1 MTFLAVI
8 TTKVPRWC
16 QGCRATFIISSKLLS
31 LHVLVLPSVLF
42 RHSSGRP
49 TEEEDSTTKTL
60 QYSKSKY
67 LNILTSIPYQCNIAD
82 PNCSQGQDRSGLSC
96 VSRRCLKVF
105 PCQNI
110 SAGKISNKT
119 QKKFWGYL
127 FHEIISPTALWLWP
141 RKPQLP
147 VESLVLPFGAQV
159 GPNYDNKN
167 SIRDACSTVDCCP
180 LLSNLV
186 HC

>member
-31 LHVLVLPSVLF
+31 FHVLVLPSVLF

-60 QYSKSKY
+60 HYSKSKY
-67 LNILTSIPYQCNIAD
+67 CNISISRYQYLISVTLQTPTAAKVKTV
-82 PNCSQGQDRSGLSC
+82 L
-96 VSRRCLKVF
+96 VSRASPAGASKFF
-105 PCQNI
+105 PV
-110 SAGKISNKT
+110 KISLQAKSAIKHK
-119 QKKFWGYL
+119 KKFWGYL

-159 GPNYDNKN
+159 G
-167 SIRDACSTVDCCP
+167 
-180 LLSNLV
+180 LV
-186 HC
+186 HCCTPSLC